1 MKKILLCSD
10 LDRTI
15 LPNGPQPE
23 SPKALEIL
31 MHLSAR
37 DEITLA
43 YVSGRSE
50 ALLKQAISDYS
61 LPIPDYAIGDVG
73 TTIYEPLENWQPW
86 HDWAEEISRDWNCK
100 SREDLA
106 ELFGDLD
113 ELTPQEDD
121 KQNTF
126 KLSYYAPSS
135 CDPLPLK
142 KTIAARLE
150 EAEVKASIIWSID
163 EQKDVGLIDILPSRA
178 TKVHAIRFLMDKQV
192 FAHDHTVFAGD
203 SGNDME
209 ALTSGLYAVL
219 VKNARDDVRRE
230 AMRIMEESGMAD
242 RLYLAR
248 GDFLG
253 MNGNYCAG
261 VLEGLAHFLPQ
272 TRKWMTSG

>member
-15 LPNGPQPE
+15 LPNGAQPQ
-23 SPKALEIL
+23 SPRALEIL
-31 MHLSAR
+31 MHLAAR
-37 DEITLA
+37 EEITLA

-50 ALLKQAISDYS
+50 TLLKQAISDYS

-73 TTIYEPLENWQPW
+73 TTIYEPLEDWRPW
-86 HDWAEEISRDWNCK
+86 HDWAEEIGRDWNCK

-106 ELFGDLD
+106 ELFGDLN

-135 CDPLPLK
+135 SDPFPLK

-178 TKVHAIRFLMDKQV
+178 TKVHAIRFLMEKHE
-192 FAHDHTVFAGD
+192 FAHTHTVFAGD

-209 ALTSGLYAVL
+209 ALTSGLHAVL
-219 VKNARDDVRRE
+219 VKNARDDVRKE
-230 AMRIMEESGMAD
+230 AMRIMEESGMGD

-261 VLEGLAHFLPQ
+261 VLEGLAHFLPK
-272 TRKWMTSG
+272 TRKWMTSD